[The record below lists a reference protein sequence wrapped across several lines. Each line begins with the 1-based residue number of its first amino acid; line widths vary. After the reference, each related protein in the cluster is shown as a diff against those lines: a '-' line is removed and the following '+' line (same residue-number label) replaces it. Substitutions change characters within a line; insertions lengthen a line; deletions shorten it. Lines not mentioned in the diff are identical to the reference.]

1 MYRGT
6 EARTGEIHGTAARH
20 RRHGARIPA
29 TRQPEAPDRFGPRA
43 FICPETVAM
52 KKLVNRPSDVVREM
66 LEGIA
71 RQSPHLAM
79 LGDEHVLVRRP
90 LPEPS
95 QRTVAVLSG
104 GGSGHEPAHGGYV
117 GDGMLSAAVCGEVFT
132 SPSTDAVLA
141 AIRATAGPN
150 GALLV
155 VKNYTGDRLNF
166 GLAAELARAEGIPV
180 ETVIVADDVSL
191 RGRVE
196 RGQRRGIAGTV
207 LIHKL
212 AGAAAAR
219 GLSLPRVA
227 AIARDAAA
235 DLGTMGVALDG
246 CTLPGADQS
255 GFTLADDEIELGL
268 GIHGEKG
275 VERTAPLP
283 ADALADTLLSA
294 IVADL
299 VLDRGERVAL
309 LVNGLGAT
317 PDMELAIVL
326 RAAYENLS
334 RRGIAVERAWAG
346 TFLSA
351 LNMPGCSISV
361 LRLNDERAALLDA
374 PTQARAWP
382 GGGAVNAQ
390 IRIAAAAP
398 QEPSPPPL
406 DAAGRAWAERL
417 RPALHAVAHTLIDH
431 EATLTELDAAA
442 GDGDLGASMR
452 RAADAMLAL
461 PETAY
466 ATPAG
471 ALAALGAALRRAI
484 AGSSGP
490 FYATAL
496 LRASRRLAGVAQPSA
511 RDWAAALR
519 SAADAI
525 AELGGARAGDR
536 TMLDAL
542 VPAAAAFDRALDDG
556 RDSAG
561 AWAAAVDAAERGA
574 QDTAR
579 MTPRAGR
586 ASYLGERAIG
596 TPDGGAIAVACWLR
610 ALLPHVR

>member
-1 MYRGT
+1 
-6 EARTGEIHGTAARH
+6 
-20 RRHGARIPA
+20 
-29 TRQPEAPDRFGPRA
+29 
-43 FICPETVAM
+43 M

-71 RQSPHLAM
+71 RQSPHLAI
-79 LGDEHVLVRRP
+79 LGDEHVLVRQP

-95 QRTVAVLSG
+95 QRPVAILSG

-117 GDGMLSAAVCGEVFT
+117 GEGMLSAAVCGEVFT

-141 AIRATAGPN
+141 AIRASAGPN
-150 GALLV
+150 GALLI

-219 GLSLPRVA
+219 GLPLARVA
-227 AIARDAAA
+227 SIARDAAA
-235 DLGTMGVALDG
+235 ELGTMGVALDG
-246 CTLPGADQS
+246 CTIPGADKS
-255 GFTLADDEIELGL
+255 GFSLADHEIELGL

-275 VERTAPLP
+275 VERRAPLP
-283 ADALADTLLSA
+283 ADALADTLLSS

-299 VLDRGERVAL
+299 VLDRDERVAL
-309 LVNGLGAT
+309 FVNGLGAT

-326 RAAYENLS
+326 RAAFDNLS
-334 RRGIAVERAWAG
+334 RRGIVVARAWAG

-382 GGGAVNAQ
+382 GGGLVNPR
-390 IRIAAAAP
+390 IRVAAAASQDAP
-398 QEPSPPPL
+398 PPPL
-406 DAAGRAWAERL
+406 DAAGRAWAARL
-417 RPALHAVAHTLIDH
+417 QPALHAVAQTLIDH
-431 EATLTELDAAA
+431 EQRLTDLDAAA

-452 RAADAMLAL
+452 RAAQAILEL
-461 PETAY
+461 PDTAY
-466 ATPAG
+466 GTPAG

-496 LRASRRLAGVAQPSA
+496 LRASRRLTNVADGAEPSP
-511 RDWAAALR
+511 RDWAAAFR
-519 SAADAI
+519 AAVDAI
-525 AELGGARAGDR
+525 SELGGAQAGDR

-542 VPAAAAFDRALDDG
+542 VPAVDAFGRALDGD
-556 RDSAG
+556 RDPAS
-561 AWAAAVDAAERGA
+561 AWAAAVEAAERGA
-574 QDTAR
+574 EETTR

-596 TPDGGAIAVACWLR
+596 TPDGGAVAVSYWLR

>member
-1 MYRGT
+1 
-6 EARTGEIHGTAARH
+6 
-20 RRHGARIPA
+20 
-29 TRQPEAPDRFGPRA
+29 
-43 FICPETVAM
+43 M

-71 RQSPHLAM
+71 RQSPHLAI
-79 LGDEHVLVRRP
+79 LGDEHVLVRKT

-95 QRTVAVLSG
+95 QRAVAVLSG

-166 GLAAELARAEGIPV
+166 GLAAELAHAEGIPV
-180 ETVIVADDVSL
+180 ETVVVADDVSL
-191 RGRVE
+191 RERVE

-219 GLSLPRVA
+219 GLPLARVA
-227 AIARDAAA
+227 AIAREAAA

-246 CTLPGADQS
+246 CTIPGADKS
-255 GFTLADDEIELGL
+255 GFSLADHEIELGL

-283 ADALADTLLSA
+283 ADALVDTLLSS

-299 VLDRGERVAL
+299 VLAGGERVAL

-326 RAAYENLS
+326 RAAYDNLS

-351 LNMPGCSISV
+351 LDMPGCSISV

-382 GGGAVNAQ
+382 GGGAVNPQ
-390 IRIAAAAP
+390 IRVAAAETRDAP
-398 QEPSPPPL
+398 PAAL
-406 DAAGRAWAERL
+406 DATGRAWAARL
-417 RPALHAVAHTLIDH
+417 RPALHAVARTLIDN
-431 EATLTELDAAA
+431 EATLAELDAAA
-442 GDGDLGASMR
+442 GDGDLGASMH
-452 RAADAMLAL
+452 RAAQAILELPDA
-461 PETAY
+461 AY
-466 ATPAG
+466 GTPAG

-496 LRASRRLAGVAQPSA
+496 LRASRRLADVAEPSA
-511 RDWAAALR
+511 RDWATAFR
-519 SAADAI
+519 SAVESI
-525 AELGGARAGDR
+525 GELGGARAGDR

-542 VPAAAAFDRALDDG
+542 VPAIDAFDRALEDDRNG
-556 RDSAG
+556 AA
-561 AWAAAVDAAERGA
+561 AWAVAVEAAECGA
-574 QDTAR
+574 QETAR

-596 TPDGGAIAVACWLR
+596 TPDGGAVAVALWLR
-610 ALLPHVR
+610 ALLPHVQ

>member
-1 MYRGT
+1 
-6 EARTGEIHGTAARH
+6 
-20 RRHGARIPA
+20 
-29 TRQPEAPDRFGPRA
+29 
-43 FICPETVAM
+43 M

-71 RQSPHLAM
+71 RQSPHLAI
-79 LGDEHVLVRRP
+79 LGDEHVLVRKT

-95 QRTVAVLSG
+95 QRAVAVLSG

-191 RGRVE
+191 RERVE

-219 GLSLPRVA
+219 GLPLARVA
-227 AIARDAAA
+227 AIAREAAA

-246 CTLPGADQS
+246 CTIPGADKS
-255 GFTLADDEIELGL
+255 GFSLADHEIELGL

-283 ADALADTLLSA
+283 ADALVDTLLSS
-294 IVADL
+294 IVGDL
-299 VLDRGERVAL
+299 VLAGGERVAL

-326 RAAYENLS
+326 RAAYDNLS

-351 LNMPGCSISV
+351 LDMPGCSISV

-382 GGGAVNAQ
+382 GGGAVNPQ
-390 IRIAAAAP
+390 IRVAAAETRDAP
-398 QEPSPPPL
+398 PAAL
-406 DAAGRAWAERL
+406 DATGRAWAARL
-417 RPALHAVAHTLIDH
+417 RPALHAVARTLIDN
-431 EATLTELDAAA
+431 ETTLAELDAAA
-442 GDGDLGASMR
+442 GDGDLGASMH
-452 RAADAMLAL
+452 RAAQAILELPDA
-461 PETAY
+461 AY
-466 ATPAG
+466 GTPAG

-496 LRASRRLAGVAQPSA
+496 LRASRRLADVAEPSA
-511 RDWAAALR
+511 RDWATAFR
-519 SAADAI
+519 SAVESI
-525 AELGGARAGDR
+525 GELGGARAGDR

-542 VPAAAAFDRALDDG
+542 VPAVDAFDRALEDDRNG
-556 RDSAG
+556 AA
-561 AWAAAVDAAERGA
+561 AWAVAVEAAERGA
-574 QDTAR
+574 QETAR

-596 TPDGGAIAVACWLR
+596 TPDGGAVAVALWLR
-610 ALLPHVR
+610 ALLPHVQ

>member
-1 MYRGT
+1 
-6 EARTGEIHGTAARH
+6 
-20 RRHGARIPA
+20 
-29 TRQPEAPDRFGPRA
+29 
-43 FICPETVAM
+43 M

-71 RQSPHLAM
+71 RQSPHLAI
-79 LGDEHVLVRRP
+79 LGDEHVLVRKT

-95 QRTVAVLSG
+95 QRAVAVLSG
-104 GGSGHEPAHGGYV
+104 GGSGHEPAHDGYV

-191 RGRVE
+191 RERVE

-219 GLSLPRVA
+219 GLPLARVA
-227 AIARDAAA
+227 AIAREAAA

-246 CTLPGADQS
+246 CTIPGADKS
-255 GFTLADDEIELGL
+255 GFSLADHEIELGL

-283 ADALADTLLSA
+283 ADALVDTLLSS

-299 VLDRGERVAL
+299 VLAGGERVAL

-326 RAAYENLS
+326 RAAYDNLS

-351 LNMPGCSISV
+351 LDMPGCSISV

-382 GGGAVNAQ
+382 GGGAVNPQ
-390 IRIAAAAP
+390 IRVAAAETRDAP
-398 QEPSPPPL
+398 SAAL
-406 DAAGRAWAERL
+406 DATGRAWAARL
-417 RPALHAVAHTLIDH
+417 RPALHAVACTLIDN
-431 EATLTELDAAA
+431 EATLAELDAAA
-442 GDGDLGASMR
+442 GDGDLGASMH
-452 RAADAMLAL
+452 RAAQAILELPDA
-461 PETAY
+461 AY
-466 ATPAG
+466 GTPAG

-496 LRASRRLAGVAQPSA
+496 LRASRRLADVAEPSA
-511 RDWAAALR
+511 RDWATAFR
-519 SAADAI
+519 SAVESI
-525 AELGGARAGDR
+525 GELGGARAGDR

-542 VPAAAAFDRALDDG
+542 VPAVDAFDRALEDDRNG
-556 RDSAG
+556 AA
-561 AWAAAVDAAERGA
+561 AWAAAVEAAERGA
-574 QDTAR
+574 QETTH

-586 ASYLGERAIG
+586 ASYLGKRAIG
-596 TPDGGAIAVACWLR
+596 TPDGGAVAVALWLR

>member
-1 MYRGT
+1 
-6 EARTGEIHGTAARH
+6 
-20 RRHGARIPA
+20 
-29 TRQPEAPDRFGPRA
+29 
-43 FICPETVAM
+43 M

-71 RQSPHLAM
+71 RQSPHLAI
-79 LGDEHVLVRRP
+79 LGDEHVLVRKT

-95 QRTVAVLSG
+95 QRAVAVLSG

-180 ETVIVADDVSL
+180 ETVVVADDVSL
-191 RGRVE
+191 RERVE

-219 GLSLPRVA
+219 GLPLARVA
-227 AIARDAAA
+227 AIAREAAA

-246 CTLPGADQS
+246 CTIPGADKS
-255 GFTLADDEIELGL
+255 GFSLADHEIELGL

-283 ADALADTLLSA
+283 ADALVDTLLSS
-294 IVADL
+294 IVGDL
-299 VLDRGERVAL
+299 ALAGGERVAL

-326 RAAYENLS
+326 RAAYDNLS

-351 LNMPGCSISV
+351 LDMPGCSISV

-382 GGGAVNAQ
+382 GGGAVNPQ
-390 IRIAAAAP
+390 IRVAAAETRDAP
-398 QEPSPPPL
+398 PAAL
-406 DAAGRAWAERL
+406 DATGRAWAARL
-417 RPALHAVAHTLIDH
+417 RPALHAVARTLIDN
-431 EATLTELDAAA
+431 EATLAELDAAA
-442 GDGDLGASMR
+442 GDGDLGASMH
-452 RAADAMLAL
+452 RAAQAILELPDA
-461 PETAY
+461 AY
-466 ATPAG
+466 GTPAG

-496 LRASRRLAGVAQPSA
+496 LRASRRLADVAEPSA
-511 RDWAAALR
+511 RDWATAFRCAVE
-519 SAADAI
+519 SI
-525 AELGGARAGDR
+525 GELGGARAGDR

-542 VPAAAAFDRALDDG
+542 VPAVDAFDRALEDDRNG
-556 RDSAG
+556 AA
-561 AWAAAVDAAERGA
+561 AWAVAVEAAKRGA
-574 QDTAR
+574 QETAR

-596 TPDGGAIAVACWLR
+596 TPDGGAVAVAYWLR
-610 ALLPHVR
+610 ALLPHVQ

>member
-1 MYRGT
+1 
-6 EARTGEIHGTAARH
+6 
-20 RRHGARIPA
+20 
-29 TRQPEAPDRFGPRA
+29 
-43 FICPETVAM
+43 M
-52 KKLVNRPSDVVREM
+52 KKLVNHPSDVVREM

-71 RQSPHLAM
+71 RQSPHVAI
-79 LGDEHVLVRRP
+79 LGDEQVLVRQP

-95 QRTVAVLSG
+95 QRPVAILSG

-117 GDGMLSAAVCGEVFT
+117 GEGMLSAAVCGEVFT
-132 SPSTDAVLA
+132 SPPTDAVLA
-141 AIRATAGPN
+141 AIRACAGPN
-150 GALLV
+150 GALLI

-219 GLSLPRVA
+219 GLPLARVA

-235 DLGTMGVALDG
+235 ELGTMGVALDG
-246 CTLPGADQS
+246 CTIPGADKS
-255 GFTLADDEIELGL
+255 GFSLADHEIELGL

-283 ADALADTLLSA
+283 ADALVETLLSS

-309 LVNGLGAT
+309 FVNGLGAT

-326 RAAYENLS
+326 RAAYDNLS
-334 RRGIAVERAWAG
+334 RRGIAVARAWAG

-351 LNMPGCSISV
+351 LNMPGCSISL

-390 IRIAAAAP
+390 IRVASAAAP
-398 QEPSPPPL
+398 DQPLPPL
-406 DAAGRAWAERL
+406 DSAGRAWAARL
-417 RPALHAVAHTLIDH
+417 QPALHAVAQALIDN
-431 EATLTELDAAA
+431 EATLTELDTAA
-442 GDGDLGASMR
+442 GDGDLGASMY
-452 RAADAMLAL
+452 RAAQAILAL
-461 PETAY
+461 PEAAY
-466 ATPAG
+466 GTPAG
-471 ALAALGAALRRAI
+471 ALAALGTTLRRAI

-496 LRASRRLAGVAQPSA
+496 LRASRRLADASDTAAPSA

-519 SAADAI
+519 SAVDAI
-525 AELGGARAGDR
+525 SELGGARAGDR

-542 VPAAAAFDRALDDG
+542 VPAADAFDRALDHE
-556 RDSAG
+556 RDPAG
-561 AWAAAVDAAERGA
+561 AWAQAVDAAEHGA
-574 QDTAR
+574 QRTAG

-596 TPDGGAIAVACWLR
+596 TPDGGAVAVACWLR

>member
-1 MYRGT
+1 
-6 EARTGEIHGTAARH
+6 
-20 RRHGARIPA
+20 
-29 TRQPEAPDRFGPRA
+29 
-43 FICPETVAM
+43 M

-66 LEGIA
+66 LDGIA
-71 RQSPHLAM
+71 RQSPHVAI
-79 LGDEHVLVRRP
+79 LGDEHVLVRQP
-90 LPEPS
+90 LPEPA
-95 QRTVAVLSG
+95 QRPVAVLSG

-117 GDGMLSAAVCGEVFT
+117 GEGMLSAAVCGEVFT

-141 AIRATAGPN
+141 AIRASAGPN
-150 GALLV
+150 GALLI

-219 GLSLPRVA
+219 GLPLARVA
-227 AIARDAAA
+227 AVARDAAA
-235 DLGTMGVALDG
+235 ELGTMGVALDG
-246 CTLPGADQS
+246 CTIPGADKS
-255 GFTLADDEIELGL
+255 GFSLGDHEIELGL

-275 VERTAPLP
+275 VERRAPLP
-283 ADALADTLLSA
+283 ADALADTLLSS

-309 LVNGLGAT
+309 FVNGLGAT

-326 RAAYENLS
+326 RAAHDNLT
-334 RRGIAVERAWAG
+334 RRGIVVSRAWAG

-361 LRLNDERAALLDA
+361 LRLNDERAVLLDA

-382 GGGAVNAQ
+382 GGGAVNTQ
-390 IRIAAAAP
+390 IRVAAAAA
-398 QEPSPPPL
+398 QEAPLPPL
-406 DAAGRAWAERL
+406 DATGRAWAARL
-417 RPALHAVAHTLIDH
+417 QPALHAVAQTLIDH
-431 EATLTELDAAA
+431 EQTLTDLDAAA
-442 GDGDLGASMR
+442 GDGDLGASML
-452 RAADAMLAL
+452 RAAQAILAL

-466 ATPAG
+466 GSPAG
-471 ALAALGAALRRAI
+471 VLAALGAALRRAI

-496 LRASRRLAGVAQPSA
+496 LRASRRLADVAEPSA
-511 RDWAAALR
+511 RDWAAAFHGAVD
-519 SAADAI
+519 SI
-525 AELGGARAGDR
+525 SELGGAHAGDR

-542 VPAAAAFDRALDDG
+542 VPAVAAFERALDND
-556 RDSAG
+556 RDPAG
-561 AWAAAVDAAERGA
+561 AWAAAVEAAEHGA
-574 QDTAR
+574 QETAQ

-596 TPDGGAIAVACWLR
+596 TPDGGAVAVSYWLR
-610 ALLPHVR
+610 ALQPHVR

>member
-1 MYRGT
+1 
-6 EARTGEIHGTAARH
+6 
-20 RRHGARIPA
+20 
-29 TRQPEAPDRFGPRA
+29 
-43 FICPETVAM
+43 M

-71 RQSPHLAM
+71 RQSPHLAI
-79 LGDEHVLVRRP
+79 LGDEHVLVRKT

-95 QRTVAVLSG
+95 QRAVAVLSG

-180 ETVIVADDVSL
+180 ETVVVADDVSL
-191 RGRVE
+191 RERVE

-219 GLSLPRVA
+219 GLPLARVA
-227 AIARDAAA
+227 AIAREAAA

-246 CTLPGADQS
+246 CTIPGADKS
-255 GFTLADDEIELGL
+255 GFSLADHEIELGL

-283 ADALADTLLSA
+283 ADALVDTLLSS
-294 IVADL
+294 IVGDL
-299 VLDRGERVAL
+299 ALDGGERVAL

-326 RAAYENLS
+326 RAAYDNLS

-351 LNMPGCSISV
+351 LDMPGCSISV

-382 GGGAVNAQ
+382 GGGAVNPQ
-390 IRIAAAAP
+390 IRVAAAETRDAP
-398 QEPSPPPL
+398 PAAL
-406 DAAGRAWAERL
+406 DATGRAWAARL
-417 RPALHAVAHTLIDH
+417 RPALHAVARTLIDN
-431 EATLTELDAAA
+431 EATLAELDAAA
-442 GDGDLGASMR
+442 GDGDLGASMH
-452 RAADAMLAL
+452 RAAQAILELPDA
-461 PETAY
+461 AY
-466 ATPAG
+466 GTPAG

-496 LRASRRLAGVAQPSA
+496 LRASRRLADVAEPSA
-511 RDWAAALR
+511 RDWATAFR
-519 SAADAI
+519 SAVESI
-525 AELGGARAGDR
+525 GELGGARAGDR

-542 VPAAAAFDRALDDG
+542 VPAVDAFGRALEDDRNGAAA
-556 RDSAG
+556 
-561 AWAAAVDAAERGA
+561 WAVAVEAAERGA
-574 QDTAR
+574 QETAR

-596 TPDGGAIAVACWLR
+596 TPDGGAVAVAYWLR
-610 ALLPHVR
+610 ALLPHVQ

>member
-1 MYRGT
+1 
-6 EARTGEIHGTAARH
+6 
-20 RRHGARIPA
+20 
-29 TRQPEAPDRFGPRA
+29 
-43 FICPETVAM
+43 M
-52 KKLVNRPSDVVREM
+52 KKLVNLPSDVVSEM

-71 RQSPHLAM
+71 RQSPHVAI
-79 LGDEHVLVRRP
+79 LGDEHVLVRQP

-95 QRTVAVLSG
+95 RRPVAVLSG

-117 GDGMLSAAVCGEVFT
+117 GEGMLSAAVCGEVFT

-141 AIRATAGPN
+141 AIRASAGPN

-166 GLAAELARAEGIPV
+166 GLAAELARTEGIPV
-180 ETVIVADDVSL
+180 EMVIVADDVSL
-191 RGRVE
+191 RGVVE

-219 GLSLPRVA
+219 GLPLARVA
-227 AIARDAAA
+227 AVAREAAA
-235 DLGTMGVALDG
+235 ELGTMGVALDG
-246 CTLPGADQS
+246 CTIPGADKS
-255 GFTLADDEIELGL
+255 GFSLADHEIELGL

-283 ADALADTLLSA
+283 ADALVETLLSR

-326 RAAYENLS
+326 RAAYDNLT
-334 RRGIAVERAWAG
+334 RRGITVARAWAG

-351 LNMPGCSISV
+351 LNMPGCSISL
-361 LRLNDERAALLDA
+361 LRLNDERAVLLDA

-382 GGGAVNAQ
+382 GGGAVNPHV
-390 IRIAAAAP
+390 RIDAPVAHEPPPQPVDAAA
-398 QEPSPPPL
+398 SPW
-406 DAAGRAWAERL
+406 AARL
-417 RPALHAVAHTLIDH
+417 QPALRAVAQALLDH
-431 EATLTELDAAA
+431 EATLTELDTAA
-442 GDGDLGASMR
+442 GDGDLGASMH
-452 RAADAMLAL
+452 RAAQAILAL
-461 PETAY
+461 PDTAY
-466 ATPAG
+466 GAPAAT
-471 ALAALGAALRRAI
+471 LAALGAALRRAI

-490 FYATAL
+490 FYASAL
-496 LRASRRLAGVAQPSA
+496 LRASRRLADASDPIAPSA

-519 SAADAI
+519 GAADAI
-525 AELGGARAGDR
+525 SELGGARAGDR

-542 VPAAAAFDRALDDG
+542 VPAADAFGRALDHDH
-556 RDSAG
+556 DVAS
-561 AWAAAVDAAERGA
+561 AWAAAVQAAEHGA
-574 QDTAR
+574 RQTAD
-579 MTPRAGR
+579 MPPRAGR
-586 ASYLGERAIG
+586 ASYLGTRALG
-596 TPDGGAIAVACWLR
+596 TPDGGAVAVTYWLR

>member
-1 MYRGT
+1 
-6 EARTGEIHGTAARH
+6 
-20 RRHGARIPA
+20 
-29 TRQPEAPDRFGPRA
+29 
-43 FICPETVAM
+43 M

-71 RQSPHLAM
+71 RQSPHLAI
-79 LGDEHVLVRRP
+79 LGDEHVLVRKT

-95 QRTVAVLSG
+95 QRAVAVLSG

-180 ETVIVADDVSL
+180 ETVVVADDVSL
-191 RGRVE
+191 RERVE

-219 GLSLPRVA
+219 GLPLARVA
-227 AIARDAAA
+227 AIAREAAA

-246 CTLPGADQS
+246 CTIPGADKS
-255 GFTLADDEIELGL
+255 GFSLADHEIELGL

-283 ADALADTLLSA
+283 ADALVDTLLSS
-294 IVADL
+294 IVGDL
-299 VLDRGERVAL
+299 ALAGGERVAL

-326 RAAYENLS
+326 RAAYDNLS

-351 LNMPGCSISV
+351 LDMPGCSISV

-382 GGGAVNAQ
+382 GGGAVNPQ
-390 IRIAAAAP
+390 IRVAAAETRDAP
-398 QEPSPPPL
+398 PAAL
-406 DAAGRAWAERL
+406 DATGRAWAARL
-417 RPALHAVAHTLIDH
+417 RPALHAVARTLIDN
-431 EATLTELDAAA
+431 EATLAELDAAA
-442 GDGDLGASMR
+442 GDGDLGASMH
-452 RAADAMLAL
+452 RAAQAILELPDA
-461 PETAY
+461 AY
-466 ATPAG
+466 GTPAG

-496 LRASRRLAGVAQPSA
+496 LRASRRLADVAEPSA
-511 RDWAAALR
+511 RDWATAFRCAVE
-519 SAADAI
+519 SI
-525 AELGGARAGDR
+525 GELGGARAGDR

-542 VPAAAAFDRALDDG
+542 VPAVDAFGRALEDDRNG
-556 RDSAG
+556 AA
-561 AWAAAVDAAERGA
+561 AWAAAVEAAERGA
-574 QDTAR
+574 QETAR

-596 TPDGGAIAVACWLR
+596 TPDGGAVAVALWLR
-610 ALLPHVR
+610 ALLPHVQ

>member
-1 MYRGT
+1 
-6 EARTGEIHGTAARH
+6 
-20 RRHGARIPA
+20 
-29 TRQPEAPDRFGPRA
+29 
-43 FICPETVAM
+43 M

-71 RQSPHLAM
+71 RQSPHVAI
-79 LGDEHVLVRRP
+79 LGDEHVLVRQP
-90 LPEPS
+90 LPEPA
-95 QRTVAVLSG
+95 QRPVAVLSG

-117 GDGMLSAAVCGEVFT
+117 GEGMLSAAVCGEVFT

-141 AIRATAGPN
+141 AIRASAGPN
-150 GALLV
+150 GALLI

-219 GLSLPRVA
+219 GLPLARVA

-235 DLGTMGVALDG
+235 ELGTMGVALDG
-246 CTLPGADQS
+246 CTIPGADKS
-255 GFTLADDEIELGL
+255 GFSLGDHEIELGL

-275 VERTAPLP
+275 VERRAPLP
-283 ADALADTLLSA
+283 ADALVDTLLSSIA
-294 IVADL
+294 ADL

-309 LVNGLGAT
+309 FVNGLGAT

-326 RAAYENLS
+326 RAAHDNLH
-334 RRGIAVERAWAG
+334 RRGIVVARAWAG

-361 LRLNDERAALLDA
+361 LRLNDERAVLLDA

-382 GGGAVNAQ
+382 GGGAVNTQ
-390 IRIAAAAP
+390 IRVASAAVPEAP
-398 QEPSPPPL
+398 LPPL
-406 DAAGRAWAERL
+406 DAAGRAWAARL
-417 RPALHAVAHTLIDH
+417 RPALHAVAQTLIDH
-431 EATLTELDAAA
+431 EQTLTDLDAAA
-442 GDGDLGASMR
+442 GDGDLGASML
-452 RAADAMLAL
+452 RAAQAILAL
-461 PETAY
+461 PEAAY
-466 ATPAG
+466 GTPAG
-471 ALAALGAALRRAI
+471 ALSALGAALRRAI

-496 LRASRRLAGVAQPSA
+496 LRASRRLADIAEPSA
-511 RDWAAALR
+511 RDWAAAFR
-519 SAADAI
+519 GAVDSI
-525 AELGGARAGDR
+525 SELGGAHAGDR

-542 VPAAAAFDRALDDG
+542 VPAVAAFERALDND
-556 RDSAG
+556 RDPAS
-561 AWAAAVDAAERGA
+561 AWAAAVEAAEHGA
-574 QDTAR
+574 QETAR

-596 TPDGGAIAVACWLR
+596 TPDGGAVAVSYWLR
-610 ALLPHVR
+610 ALQPHIA